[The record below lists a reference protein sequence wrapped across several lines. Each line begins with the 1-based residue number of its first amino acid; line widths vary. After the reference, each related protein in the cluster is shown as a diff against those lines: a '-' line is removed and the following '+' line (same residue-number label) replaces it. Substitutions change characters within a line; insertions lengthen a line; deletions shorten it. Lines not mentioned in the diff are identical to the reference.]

1 MAAVRSWVPSS
12 GRSAACGGRSS
23 GPQHAPT
30 ISQVAVLGIP
40 ARAHLGL
47 DYIWREGVGQ
57 PCSPTCPESVLSQA
71 EARPRAEPETP
82 ALTEV

>member
-12 GRSAACGGRSS
+12 GRSAAGGGRSS

-47 DYIWREGVGQ
+47 DYIWREGARAA
-57 PCSPTCPESVLSQA
+57 PKLHVLTERA
-71 EARPRAEPETP
+71 LTGLEARRRVEPD
-82 ALTEV
+82 ASSLK

>member
-12 GRSAACGGRSS
+12 GRSAAGGGRSS
-23 GPQHAPT
+23 GPQHAST

-47 DYIWREGVGQ
+47 NYIWQEGAWG
-57 PCSPTCPESVLSQA
+57 CPNA
-71 EARPRAEPETP
+71 PRAHR
-82 ALTEV
+82 ACSHKLGGKSKG